1 MTNKDPHKQT
11 RRLNIRLSEDEYQF
25 IKTTA
30 ELEHMTMAG
39 LLKFSLYNKNLP
51 DIVEIPP
58 ELIKTLSQLSAA
70 FRNTTTNLYKLS
82 QVYDSSNFFSF
93 DDSNIDDLKQKLQD
107 YAAYSE
113 QISKELKLIKAKLN
127 QLK

>member
-1 MTNKDPHKQT
+1 
-11 RRLNIRLSEDEYQF
+11 
-25 IKTTA
+25 
-30 ELEHMTMAG
+30 MTMAG